1 MKLEL
6 EQAFERFRELFEHQA
21 FELCR
26 MEGSSDFYIPYMMND
41 ALECYLILKNGRITG
56 QYFKDYKEIEGEL
69 AREETAGGVILR
81 QLLEDGSRSI
91 CTLWFEEIF
100 EERACYQYHAIGHFW
115 VKGQE
120 QWRQLVY
127 MLGTLYDK
135 YAYMGEAVTSPEEKE
150 LLRLMEFPPLRA
162 FSPVSESLEEVYPG
176 TFEGVG
182 QMKKMALEAGDLWYG
197 RLISLYEKWPFKWLE
212 SCLRGMLLRPERRAL
227 YLLLWK
233 KICAA
238 SMAYPARSYSP
249 GQEKAMAEM
258 RKEADLYLKK
268 QGFSGEYP
276 EYFRENIWV
285 SAVEEHP
292 FTILEAESFSF
303 QLRFMVSVLPKGKE
317 AWRSCGFF
325 KGGMGEILGLDEL
338 MEELEAGKM

>member
-1 MKLEL
+1 MKLKL

-56 QYFKDYKEIEGEL
+56 QYFKDYKEIEGEP

-91 CTLWFEEIF
+91 CTLWFEEVF

-135 YAYMGEAVTSPEEKE
+135 YAYMGEAVTSPEEEE

-162 FSPVSESLEEVYPG
+162 FSPVGESLEEVYPG

-212 SCLRGMLLRPERRAL
+212 SCLRGMLLRSERRAL
-227 YLLLWK
+227 YLLLWE

-238 SMAYPARSYSP
+238 SMAYPARSYSRE
-249 GQEKAMAEM
+249 QEKIIEEK

-268 QGFSGEYP
+268 QGFSEEYP

-325 KGGMGEILGLDEL
+325 KGGRGEILGLDEL